1 MTAAVAGASDGQWLF
16 GQVDFTSGS
25 RMPLHWPVAVRAT
38 ASSLQSDY
46 SFNNVNPG
54 DTVTIKDIESA
65 AAITDFT
72 ASVFGM
78 VPAEE
83 YTGDIWQDP
92 TPILV
97 RDGLTE
103 KMGEYV
109 IKKVLTEAN
118 ARLVAALYATT
129 APDLDLYIWDN
140 THETMACTSA
150 GETSLEYCNIDNP
163 EAAEYWIIVQNY
175 TAMDPTGK
183 NPDTFTLGTAVVPDT
198 VSSTTTVAV
207 SPAGETVPA
216 GEPFDIAITL
226 RLPGHSGHWYGGFI
240 AGADSDNPTSIGRAN
255 IDLFVNIP
263 RRAEEAAA
271 RAVSSAPS
279 SNEPT
284 AWDLTEHRISSILPA
299 VIHAEGV
306 SYSNSLVLCL
316 DSAKPFRHRV
326 FFADVSDSC
335 GASALLGCY
344 GEVLEN
350 SALFLVPA

>member
-1 MTAAVAGASDGQWLF
+1 
-16 GQVDFTSGS
+16 
-25 RMPLHWPVAVRAT
+25 MPLHWPVAVRAT
-38 ASSLQSDY
+38 ASSLESDY

-92 TPILV
+92 TPNLV

-129 APDLDLYIWDN
+129 APDLDLYIWEN

-150 GETSLEYCNIDNP
+150 GETSLEYCNIDDP

-175 TAMDPTGK
+175 TATDPTGK
-183 NPDTFTLGTAVVPDT
+183 KPDTFTLGTAVVPDT
-198 VSSTTTVAV
+198 ASTNTTVAV

-226 RLPGHSGHWYGGFI
+226 RLPNQSGHWYGGFI

-263 RRAEEAAA
+263 
-271 RAVSSAPS
+271 APS
-279 SNEPT
+279 GGGGGSGCF
-284 AWDLTEHRISSILPA
+284 I
-299 VIHAEGV
+299 
-306 SYSNSLVLCL
+306 
-316 DSAKPFRHRV
+316 
-326 FFADVSDSC
+326 
-335 GASALLGCY
+335 GALQ
-344 GEVLEN
+344 
-350 SALFLVPA
+350 